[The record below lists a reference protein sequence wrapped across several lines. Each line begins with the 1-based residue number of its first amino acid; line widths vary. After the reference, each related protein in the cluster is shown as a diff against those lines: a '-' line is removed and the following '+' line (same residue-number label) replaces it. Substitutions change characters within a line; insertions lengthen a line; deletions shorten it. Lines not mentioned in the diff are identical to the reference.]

1 MYIIHPLF
9 FFETISCLCLNMKP
23 LLFEDKIPKLFFLSI
38 HQNSDCFSSQL
49 SIATGLVW
57 TIIQHSVLTTFPEL
71 CALIQSA
78 ANSQQHV
85 VQQVPQSLKCLRW
98 QSLI

>member
-1 MYIIHPLF
+1 M
-9 FFETISCLCLNMKP
+9 
-23 LLFEDKIPKLFFLSI
+23 
-38 HQNSDCFSSQL
+38 
-49 SIATGLVW
+49 
-57 TIIQHSVLTTFPEL
+57 IQHSVLAAFPEL
-71 CALIQSA
+71 CVLIQSA